1 MTEPV
6 SRARV
11 EAFYQ
16 AYAARD
22 AAKVAE
28 FLADDVEWTI
38 RGPVDVLPFCG
49 TRHGKTAVL
58 DLIERQVPAV
68 FGIIS
73 FVRDA
78 TLVDGDQVATLSRL
92 AARGKDGRMIS
103 YRLAHFLRFRAGK
116 VVENVSLI
124 DSFDA
129 AEQVL
134 GHPLDVHEGEWREA
148 GDLIAV

>member
-1 MTEPV
+1 M
-6 SRARV
+6 
-11 EAFYQ
+11 
-16 AYAARD
+16 
-22 AAKVAE
+22 
-28 FLADDVEWTI
+28 
-38 RGPVDVLPFCG
+38 LPFCG